1 MNIKKVFLNKISILL
16 NRRAKEKGLTVDDKF
31 RNVDG
36 LSIQIRCIH

>member
-1 MNIKKVFLNKISILL
+1 MNIKKAFLNKISILL